1 MLKYLINSQTRLAI
15 LAFLFKNPEKK
26 YYAREIVKALNLD
39 QANVHKELANLSKGN
54 FLLTEIKQEKKYFF
68 INQENI
74 FFNGLREL
82 FSNYQVTNSRL
93 ELVCI
98 EEMPNYYPMMV
109 TSAWSVG
116 SADELLTELGL
127 KKRLSYLAAVY
138 RDNFCQLIVPRQE
151 FKAVGLEILE
161 KIKTEPAWGEHYV
174 RELHAAEKKIYEAS
188 SALLKLNLKKFS
200 DAELYKIYQDYYDIY
215 SRLHRYHW
223 IQTILDFD
231 ENIFSKYLM
240 NYLQPRIKNTPYS
253 LGDVFSVL
261 TTPVEE
267 AKPAEEY
274 RNLLEILQDINR
286 RPQIRK
292 YLAATETRII
302 VQELAARDKTIA
314 AKINQHAHNFGFLGY
329 NTVGPAWGSAYFIDI
344 LSSLVRQG
352 TDPTK
357 LLKDLAQNRRK
368 TALRQQQ
375 IIKDLKIDS
384 LHQRVFQ
391 FARDLVFT
399 KGTRKDSMFHSYA
412 ISENLFREI
421 GARFYLS
428 VRQVRFLNPHEFK
441 DLMISKNFPTAILN
455 ERYKFSLHY
464 STGPYEKDL
473 YLTGQAAAE
482 KVAQLNIIKEEIKDL
497 KILSGDCA
505 SPGRVRGEVKIIN
518 VPKDMTKMKAGDIL
532 VSIATTP
539 DLVPAIKKAAAIVT
553 DAGGITCH
561 AAIISRELG
570 IPCVVGTKFATKI
583 LHDGDLVDVNA
594 THGKVDIIRKG
605 K

>member
-1 MLKYLINSQTRLAI
+1 MLEYLINSQTRLAI
-15 LAFLFKNPEKK
+15 LALFFKDPARR
-26 YYAREIVKALNLD
+26 YYAREVVNLLKLD
-39 QANVHKELANLSKGN
+39 PANVHKELANLAKAN
-54 FLLTEIKQEKKYFF
+54 FLLTETGQGKKYFF
-68 INQENI
+68 VNQENK

-82 FSNYQVTNSRL
+82 LSNYQTPHSRL

-98 EEMPNYYPMMV
+98 EEMPNYYPMMA
-109 TSAWSVG
+109 TLAWSIG
-116 SADELLTELGL
+116 SADQLLIELGL
-127 KKRLSYLAAVY
+127 KKRLSCLAAIY

-161 KIKTEPAWGEHYV
+161 KIKAEPAWGERYV
-174 RELHAAEKKIYEAS
+174 KELHTAEKKLYEAS
-188 SALLKLNLKKFS
+188 NELLKLNLKKFS
-200 DAELYKIYQDYYDIY
+200 DAELYKIYKDYYDIY
-215 SRLHRYHW
+215 SELHCYHW

-240 NYLQPRIKNTPYS
+240 NYLQEKINKTSYS

-261 TTPVEE
+261 TTPTEE

-274 RNLLEILQDINR
+274 RGLLEILQAINR
-286 RPQIRK
+286 RPPLKK
-292 YLAATETRII
+292 YLANTETRII
-302 VQELAARDKTIA
+302 VQELAARDKEIA
-314 AKINQHAHNFGFLGY
+314 AKINQHARDYGFLGY
-329 NTVGPAWGSAYFIDI
+329 NTVGPAWDSAYFIDI

-352 TDPTK
+352 TDPAK
-357 LLKDLAQNRRK
+357 LLKDLEENRQK
-368 TALRQQQ
+368 ITLRQQQ
-375 IIKDLKIDS
+375 IVKDLKIDS
-384 LHQRVFQ
+384 LHQHVFQ

-421 GARFYLS
+421 GVRFYLS

-441 DLMISKNFPTAILN
+441 DLMINKNFPTAILN
-455 ERYKFSLHY
+455 ERHKFSLHY

-482 KVAQLNIIKEEIKDL
+482 KIAQLNIIKEEIKDL

-518 VPKDMTKMKAGDIL
+518 VPKDMVKMKAGDIL

-539 DLVPAIKKAAAIVT
+539 DLVPAIKKAAAIIT
-553 DAGGITCH
+553 DVGGITCH

-570 IPCVVGTKFATKI
+570 IPCVVGAKFATKI
-583 LHDGDLVDVNA
+583 LRDGDLVDVNA
-594 THGKVDIIRKG
+594 THGKVDIIK
-605 K
+605 KVK